1 MKGNLARGAGYF
13 MQGLGLIWKPGIR
26 SFTVWPILIT
36 LVVFIG
42 LIWAGS
48 SYFEDLMNQFLPS
61 GDSWWSEG
69 LRYLLWPVFAVALL
83 LIWYFSFT
91 IIANLIGSPF
101 NGFLAERVEQYLR
114 GETIEEISSASFIK
128 EIIPSLWNEVVKITY
143 FLLVAIPLL
152 ILFIIPGINLTAPFL
167 WGLFMAWMLAL
178 EYAEYPMDNHGLRF
192 KKVRKILRKQRLSA
206 LGFGG
211 MATLCMLVPG
221 LNLLVMPAAVAGAT
235 VFWHRELEG
244 LETR

>member
-13 MQGLGLIWKPGIR
+13 LQGMGLIWKPGIR
-26 SFTVWPILIT
+26 SFTLWPILIT
-36 LVVFIG
+36 LIVF
-42 LIWAGS
+42 LAMIWFGS
-48 SYFEDLMNQFLPS
+48 GYFEQAMNRFLPS

-69 LRYLLWPVFAVALL
+69 LRYILWPLFALALL

-91 IIANLIGSPF
+91 VLANLIGSPF
-101 NGFLAERVEQYLR
+101 NGFLAEKVEHYLR
-114 GETIEEISSASFIK
+114 GEKIETVSSVSFIK
-128 EIIPSLWNEVVKITY
+128 EIIPSIWNEVVKFGY
-143 FLLVAIPLL
+143 FILIAIPLL
-152 ILFIIPGINLTAPFL
+152 VLFLIPVVNLAAPLL

-192 KKVRKILRKQRLSA
+192 RKVRQELRRQRLTA

-235 VFWHRELEG
+235 VFWNKELAG
-244 LETR
+244 RRV